1 VCQGLAALVNGKS
14 TRQVAKQVNKA
25 SRNGPS
31 TASAFASLPNR
42 SPQARAPQH
51 FQRETIVPM
60 RIEYHRTMLADRVRN
75 QAFFEALK
83 RVIVPGKTR
92 VADIGCGTGIL
103 GFMAARLGAKQVF
116 LLEKSE
122 IVDIAKKLAKHN
134 KIRNIE
140 IVPAHSRDVE
150 PPDRVDVV
158 VSETLG
164 NYAFEENIVET
175 LSDARDRYLEP
186 DGILIPGK
194 VQQFVTPVTAE
205 KYFADLTIWDAVGF
219 GLDFTPAKVM
229 GFNNLYV
236 RTFAPGDLLEA
247 GQRPVAWD
255 AATFMKA
262 ATRTTRSGEAAFLM
276 KKSTPVFG
284 LALWW
289 TADLV
294 DGISIAT
301 GPSDPKTHWEQLY
314 LPVLEPLVVKAGE
327 TLRVRLRSTTSY
339 ADGTNV
345 TWTLTVLDAKGK
357 ETAKQALDLNKGFLP

>member
-1 VCQGLAALVNGKS
+1 
-14 TRQVAKQVNKA
+14 
-25 SRNGPS
+25 
-31 TASAFASLPNR
+31 
-42 SPQARAPQH
+42 
-51 FQRETIVPM
+51 M

-75 QAFFEALK
+75 QAFYEALK
-83 RVIVPGKTR
+83 RVIVPGQSR
-92 VADIGCGTGIL
+92 VADIGCGTGLL

-122 IVDIAKKLAKHN
+122 IVEIAKKLAKHN

-150 PPDRVDVV
+150 PPERVDIV

-164 NYAFEENIVET
+164 NYAFEENLIET

-186 DGILIPGK
+186 DGILIPGA

-205 KYFADLTIWDAVGF
+205 TYYRDLTIWDDVGF
-219 GLDFTPAKVM
+219 GLDFAPAKCM

-236 RTFAPGDLLEA
+236 RTFAPADLLDSGTRA
-247 GQRPVAWD
+247 ANWD
-255 AATFMKA
+255 NVTFMKA
-262 ATRTTRSGEAAFLM
+262 ATRTTRSGDVAFPM
-276 KKSTPVFG
+276 KKATTIYG

-301 GPSDPKTHWEQLY
+301 GPADPKTHWEQLY
-314 LPVLEPLVVKAGE
+314 LPVLEPMVIKAGE
-327 TLRVRLRSTTSY
+327 SLRVRLRSTTSY

-345 TWTLTVLDAKGK
+345 TWTLTVQDAKGK
-357 ETAKQALDLNKGFLP
+357 ETGKQALDLNKGFLP

>member
-1 VCQGLAALVNGKS
+1 
-14 TRQVAKQVNKA
+14 
-25 SRNGPS
+25 
-31 TASAFASLPNR
+31 
-42 SPQARAPQH
+42 
-51 FQRETIVPM
+51 M

-75 QAFFEALK
+75 NAFYEALK

-92 VADIGCGTGIL
+92 VADIGCGTGVL

-122 IVDIAKKLAKHN
+122 IVDIARKLAKHN

-150 PPDRVDVV
+150 PPERVDVV

-164 NYAFEENIVET
+164 NYAFEENIIET

-194 VQQFVTPVTAE
+194 VLQFVTLVTAE
-205 KYFADLTIWDAVGF
+205 KYYRDLTVWDEVGF
-219 GLDFTPAKVM
+219 GLDFAPAKFM

-236 RTFAPGDLLEA
+236 RTFAPGDLIYG
-247 GQRPVAWD
+247 GQRAVNWD
-255 AATFMKA
+255 TATFMKA
-262 ATRTTRSGEAAFLM
+262 ATRTTRSGEA
-276 KKSTPVFG
+276 VFSMTKAVTVYG

-294 DGISIAT
+294 GEIAIAT

-314 LPVLEPLVVKAGE
+314 LPVLEPITVKAGE
-327 TLRVRLRSTTSY
+327 ALRVRLRSTTSY

-345 TWTLTVLDAKGK
+345 TWALTHQDAKGK
-357 ETAKQALDLNKGFLP
+357 DLAKQALDLNKGFLP